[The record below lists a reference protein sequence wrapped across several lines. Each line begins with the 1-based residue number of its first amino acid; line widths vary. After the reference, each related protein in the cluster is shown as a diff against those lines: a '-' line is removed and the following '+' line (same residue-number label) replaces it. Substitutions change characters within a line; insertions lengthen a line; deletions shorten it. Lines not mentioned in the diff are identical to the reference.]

1 LRIIVGGRHLN
12 EEEQID
18 FLKRV
23 LGWDES
29 RARQRVSIGLG
40 KLRGDIV
47 RLEPTKPLPPDPSLS
62 KRPFNFPK
70 PKP

>member
-1 LRIIVGGRHLN
+1 MRIFVGGRLLN
-12 EEEQID
+12 ENEQID
-18 FLKRV
+18 YLMRV

-40 KLRGDIV
+40 KIRGDIV
-47 RLEPTKPLPPDPSLS
+47 RLEPTKPLADPSLS

-70 PKP
+70 PKT